1 MRNFALC
8 SSLAVA
14 MLMSGDAYAN
24 QFKTSLI
31 VLTSGNVE
39 GAGTDSNI
47 YVKLYGPDGVS
58 QRLRLQDFANASGPA
73 DILEKGAREIYN
85 LGVDVGPVVT
95 RIQIESDGKHPGSDW
110 HLDRIFAFTTNADKP
125 GAQAVTAP
133 FLLLAG
139 TVPKITDGSA
149 IISTFIYENWLK
161 GDETHENVLDA
172 TKHDA
177 GILLARKEP
186 TVRETGSK
194 IEQPMSVVVISAA
207 DALGSKD
214 KVDRT
219 WDMTITT
226 SNSLTLSEGTSNS
239 VGLGAEMSFAYEA
252 GGGSASATLSAEY
265 QYLKESLQETGS
277 SSETSVTTSD
287 TFTAAPGTIQFRI
300 GRAEGTVA
308 VQTYESLL
316 QDKTFTGR
324 YVQNASKFNPSE
336 ITLTAG
342 TPEDDKW
349 NLDVAPEY
357 AAAVGKGGYDRMVKL
372 LKRYNAVTNPVTY
385 EQAMAN

>member
-110 HLDRIFAFTTNADKP
+110 HLDRIFALTTNADKP

-149 IISTFIYENWLK
+149 IISTFIYEN
-161 GDETHENVLDA
+161 
-172 TKHDA
+172 
-177 GILLARKEP
+177 
-186 TVRETGSK
+186 
-194 IEQPMSVVVISAA
+194 
-207 DALGSKD
+207 
-214 KVDRT
+214 
-219 WDMTITT
+219 
-226 SNSLTLSEGTSNS
+226 
-239 VGLGAEMSFAYEA
+239 
-252 GGGSASATLSAEY
+252 
-265 QYLKESLQETGS
+265 
-277 SSETSVTTSD
+277 
-287 TFTAAPGTIQFRI
+287 
-300 GRAEGTVA
+300 
-308 VQTYESLL
+308 
-316 QDKTFTGR
+316 
-324 YVQNASKFNPSE
+324 
-336 ITLTAG
+336 
-342 TPEDDKW
+342 
-349 NLDVAPEY
+349 
-357 AAAVGKGGYDRMVKL
+357 
-372 LKRYNAVTNPVTY
+372 
-385 EQAMAN
+385 